1 MEDAGSVDLQGSK
14 LIEPFLNVLGNGL
27 TPQQSA
33 VAQLLRNWRGN
44 GLGAHRRA
52 PSGTSYQYVE
62 PLYADGN
69 AVAVMDK
76 LYPNLVTA
84 IFNPW
89 FGDPSSSSSIYS
101 RVYALEPLYDAAQY
115 RGQGSAYDGSA
126 GGWESYVN
134 TVLRQVLSP
143 SIANAYSQS
152 YCGNLADCRQRMR
165 SALDQTIAQLTTAYG
180 SANPNDWTCSRS
192 NDTSKGSATRKSR
205 TSSSQL
211 SAPNRFQTSP
221 GSTAPPSSRLC
232 SSQRRV

>member
-1 MEDAGSVDLQGSK
+1 
-14 LIEPFLNVLGNGL
+14 
-27 TPQQSA
+27 
-33 VAQLLRNWRGN
+33 
-44 GLGAHRRA
+44 
-52 PSGTSYQYVE
+52 VE

-76 LYPNLVTA
+76 LYPNLVSA

-101 RVYALEPLYDAAQY
+101 RVYALEPLYDPAQY

-143 SIANAYSQS
+143 NIANAYSQS
-152 YCGNLADCRQRMR
+152 YCGNLSDCRERMR

-192 NDTSKGSATRKSR
+192 NDTSKGQCNPKVEDIKFSPIGAQSIPDI
-205 TSSSQL
+205 
-211 SAPNRFQTSP
+211 AWINRPTFQQVVQFP
-221 GSTAPPSSRLC
+221 ASRL
-232 SSQRRV
+232 SSG